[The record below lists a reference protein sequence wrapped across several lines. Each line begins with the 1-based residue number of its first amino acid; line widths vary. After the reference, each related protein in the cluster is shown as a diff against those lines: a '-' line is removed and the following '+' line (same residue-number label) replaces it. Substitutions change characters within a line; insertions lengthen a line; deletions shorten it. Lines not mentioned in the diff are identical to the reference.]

1 MNDFDISDIEKAVSD
16 AILGLNVSSHVW
28 NNRPK
33 ATDDSINDFVV
44 VKVSGGITD
53 KAAFGQCRVAIHLFA
68 RDVKEMK
75 NSKRLSVMQK
85 ALEGLPLWIESAPE
99 SQSDPKVP
107 GILIDGHP
115 RIVGD
120 TPDDFG
126 FHVRIISFRIFIKA
140 V

>member
-1 MNDFDISDIEKAVSD
+1 MNDFDITDIENAVSES
-16 AILGLNVSSHVW
+16 IRSLGVSDHVW

-44 VKVSGGITD
+44 VKVSGGISD
-53 KAAFGQCRVAIHLFA
+53 KAALGQTRIAVYLFA

-75 NSKRLSVMQK
+75 NAKRLSAMQK
-85 ALEGLPLWIESAPE
+85 ALEGLPLWPNEG
-99 SQSDPKVP
+99 KL
-107 GILIDGHP
+107 LIDGHP

-126 FHVRIISFRIFIKA
+126 FHVRIISFRLFIKA
-140 V
+140 T